1 MEEDA
6 CWVNG
11 GERVPVCT
19 NTATD
24 RNGFSFGLVEE
35 GGGEW
40 GCLRIREELVGGS
53 FDGEGVADG
62 IWILGKGVHGIAL

>member
-11 GERVPVCT
+11 GERVLVCT

-35 GGGEW
+35 GGVNGAAYGFVRNW
-40 GCLRIREELVGGS
+40 LVGVLTVKELRMEFG
-53 FDGEGVADG
+53 F
-62 IWILGKGVHGIAL
+62 